1 MAKANIL
8 IELADAV
15 VAELNATTFSQAF
28 SAKRSY
34 RPRFDRKELASL
46 RVSVVPVV
54 SSTEVTG
61 RAVTEVAP
69 AVEVAVQKAIDGPED
84 TATIDGLMGLLQEV
98 QDHFLGGGLTL
109 ASGPQAACIGCTQ
122 VPGAEAGYSVKF
134 LDELHAFTGIVRFN
148 WKLGRRIGG

>member
-1 MAKANIL
+1 MAKANVL

-15 VAELNATTFSQAF
+15 VAELNATTWSWSFT
-28 SAKRSY
+28 AKRTY
-34 RPRFDRKELASL
+34 RPRFDLKELASL
-46 RVSVVPVV
+46 RVSVVPVT
-54 SSTEVTG
+54 SSTEATG

-69 AVEVAVQKAIDGPED
+69 AVDVAVQQKVAGPD
-84 TATIDGLMGLLQEV
+84 DMATIDGLMGLLQEV

-122 VPGAEAGYSVKF
+122 VPGAEAGYSVKL
-134 LDELHAFTGIVRFN
+134 LDEHHAFTGIVRFN